1 MAVMEVA
8 TVNVE
13 VNIIMKKNNNGSFR
27 MEHVGKSVLL
37 HGWIQRK
44 RNLGGVLFLDL
55 RDRSGIIQ
63 LVVRP
68 EVQDYELASSLKNE
82 SVIEVEGTIAER
94 ESKNPHIKT
103 GDIEVIVNRLTVL
116 SLASDLPFEIS
127 SSTTALEETRL
138 KYRYLDLRREPLR
151 HNLIM
156 RSKITTSIREYLVQ
170 HDFLEIETPIL
181 CKSTPEGARDYLV
194 PSRVSKGKFYALPQS
209 PQMFKQLLMIGGME
223 RYFQVA
229 RCFRDEDLRADRQP
243 EFTQVDIEMSFVNEE
258 DIQTLTE
265 ELLKKVFYDTLG
277 MKIETPFLRMKYD
290 DALSLYGSDKPDMRF
305 EMLLHD
311 VTDLFAHSTFTVFQD
326 TISKQGTIMGM
337 VLKGKAKDV
346 SRKTI
351 DTYTE
356 YVKRYGAHGLAFVKY
371 EEGIFTGGISKFLSD
386 EEREALIKTLS
397 LEDNDVLFFISD
409 KKHVAQVSL
418 GELRLKVARDFD
430 LIDQTQFKFLWVTEF
445 PLFEYSEEDGRYYAC
460 HHPFTSPRKEDVDR
474 LLSAPGE
481 CYARA
486 YDVVLN
492 GYELGGGSIRIHEP
506 DVQTKMFQALSLSE
520 EDIKEKFGF
529 FVQAFQYGTP
539 PHGGLAIGLERLVML
554 VCGTENMKDVVAFP
568 KTASASCLMSEAP
581 NTVELSQLEDLAI
594 QVVASEKENE
604 D

>member
-1 MAVMEVA
+1 MV

-27 MEHVGKSVLL
+27 MEHVGQTVLL

-44 RNLGGVLFLDL
+44 RNLGGVIFLDL

-68 EVQDYELASSLKNE
+68 DHADYELSSSIKNE
-82 SVIEVEGTIAER
+82 SVVEVEGVIAER
-94 ESKNPHIKT
+94 ESKNPHMET
-103 GDIEVIVNRLTVL
+103 GDIEVIVSRLTL
-116 SLASDLPFEIS
+116 LNSASDLPFEIS
-127 SSTTALEETRL
+127 SSTSALEETRL
-138 KYRYLDLRREPLR
+138 KYRYLDLRREPLK
-151 HNLIM
+151 HNLMM
-156 RSKITTSIREYLVQ
+156 RSKITTSIREYLIQ

-194 PSRVSKGKFYALPQS
+194 PSRVNKGKFYALPQS

-243 EFTQVDIEMSFVNEE
+243 EFTQVDIEMSFVDEK

-277 MKIETPFLRMKYD
+277 IEIKTPFLRMTYD
-290 DALSLYGSDKPDMRF
+290 DALSFYGSDKPDMRF
-305 EMLLHD
+305 DMLLHD
-311 VTDLFAHSTFTVFQD
+311 VTDLFLQSAFSVFQN
-326 TISKQGTIMGM
+326 TVLEKGKIMGM
-337 VLKGKAKDV
+337 VLKGKANEV
-346 SRKTI
+346 SRKTV

-356 YVKRYGAHGLAFVKY
+356 YVKRYGAHGLAFLKY
-371 EEGIFTGGISKFLSD
+371 EEGNFTGGIGKFLS
-386 EEREALIKTLS
+386 EEEQEQLVHTFAL
-397 LEDNDVLFFISD
+397 ENGDVLFFVAD
-409 KKHVAQVSL
+409 KKSIAQVSL

-430 LIDQTQFKFLWVTEF
+430 LIDKNQFRFLWVTDF

-460 HHPFTSPRKEDVDR
+460 HHPFTAPRKEDEDKM
-474 LLSAPGE
+474 LTSPSE

-492 GYELGGGSIRIHEP
+492 GYELGGGSIRIHED
-506 DVQTKMFQALSLSE
+506 DVQKKMFQALGLSDR
-520 EDIKEKFGF
+520 DIKEKFGF

-539 PHGGLAIGLERLVML
+539 PHGGLALGLERLVML
-554 VCGTENMKDVVAFP
+554 ICGSENMKDVVAFP

-581 NTVELSQLEDLAI
+581 NTVELNQLKDLAI
-594 QVVASEKENE
+594 QVVASTKET

>member
-1 MAVMEVA
+1 
-8 TVNVE
+8 
-13 VNIIMKKNNNGSFR
+13 
-27 MEHVGKSVLL
+27 MEHVGQTVLL

-44 RNLGGVLFLDL
+44 RNLGGVIFLDL

-68 EVQDYELASSLKNE
+68 DHADYELSSSIKNE
-82 SVIEVEGTIAER
+82 SVVEVEGVIAER
-94 ESKNPHIKT
+94 ESKNPHMET
-103 GDIEVIVNRLTVL
+103 GDIEVIVSRLTL
-116 SLASDLPFEIS
+116 LNSASDLPFEIS
-127 SSTTALEETRL
+127 SSTSALEETRL
-138 KYRYLDLRREPLR
+138 KYRYLDLRREPLK
-151 HNLIM
+151 HNLMM
-156 RSKITTSIREYLVQ
+156 RSKITTSIREYLIQ

-194 PSRVSKGKFYALPQS
+194 PSRVNKGKFYALPQS

-243 EFTQVDIEMSFVNEE
+243 EFTQVDIEMSFVDEK

-277 MKIETPFLRMKYD
+277 IEIKTPFLRMTYD
-290 DALSLYGSDKPDMRF
+290 DALSFYGSDKPDMRF
-305 EMLLHD
+305 DMLLHD
-311 VTDLFAHSTFTVFQD
+311 VTDLFSQSTFSVFQN
-326 TISKQGTIMGM
+326 TVLEKGKIMGM
-337 VLKGKAKDV
+337 VLKGKANEV
-346 SRKTI
+346 SRKTV

-356 YVKRYGAHGLAFVKY
+356 YVKRYGAHGLAFLKY
-371 EEGIFTGGISKFLSD
+371 EEGNFTGGIGKFLS
-386 EEREALIKTLS
+386 EEEQEQLVHTFAL
-397 LEDNDVLFFISD
+397 ENGDVLFFVAD
-409 KKHVAQVSL
+409 KKSIAQVSL

-430 LIDQTQFKFLWVTEF
+430 LIDKNQFRFLWVTDF

-460 HHPFTSPRKEDVDR
+460 HHPFTAPRKEDEDKM
-474 LLSAPGE
+474 LTSPSE

-492 GYELGGGSIRIHEP
+492 GYELGGGSIRIHED
-506 DVQTKMFQALSLSE
+506 DVQKKMFQALGLSDR
-520 EDIKEKFGF
+520 DIKEKFGF

-539 PHGGLAIGLERLVML
+539 PHGGLALGLERLVML
-554 VCGTENMKDVVAFP
+554 ICGSENMKDVVAFP

-581 NTVELSQLEDLAI
+581 NTVELNQLEDLAI
-594 QVVASEKENE
+594 QVVASTKET

>member
-1 MAVMEVA
+1 MV

-27 MEHVGKSVLL
+27 MEHVGQTVLL

-44 RNLGGVLFLDL
+44 RNLGGVIFLDL

-68 EVQDYELASSLKNE
+68 DHADYELSSSIKNE
-82 SVIEVEGTIAER
+82 SVVEVEGVIAER
-94 ESKNPHIKT
+94 ESKNPHMET
-103 GDIEVIVNRLTVL
+103 GDIEVIVSRLTL
-116 SLASDLPFEIS
+116 LNSASDLPFEIS
-127 SSTTALEETRL
+127 SSTSALEETRL
-138 KYRYLDLRREPLR
+138 KYRYLDLRREPLK
-151 HNLIM
+151 HNLMM
-156 RSKITTSIREYLVQ
+156 RSKITTSIREYLIQ

-194 PSRVSKGKFYALPQS
+194 PSRVNKGKFYALPQS

-243 EFTQVDIEMSFVNEE
+243 EFTQVDIEMSFVDEK

-277 MKIETPFLRMKYD
+277 IEIKTPFLRMTYD
-290 DALSLYGSDKPDMRF
+290 DALSFYGSDKPDMRF
-305 EMLLHD
+305 DMLLHD
-311 VTDLFAHSTFTVFQD
+311 VTDLFSQSTFSVFQN
-326 TISKQGTIMGM
+326 TVLEKGKIMGM
-337 VLKGKAKDV
+337 VLKGKANEV
-346 SRKTI
+346 SRKTV

-356 YVKRYGAHGLAFVKY
+356 YVKRYGAHGLAFLKY
-371 EEGIFTGGISKFLSD
+371 EEGNFTGGIGKFLS
-386 EEREALIKTLS
+386 EEEQEQLVHTFAL
-397 LEDNDVLFFISD
+397 ENGDVLFFVAD
-409 KKHVAQVSL
+409 KKSIAQVSL

-430 LIDQTQFKFLWVTEF
+430 LIDKNQFRFLWVTDF

-460 HHPFTSPRKEDVDR
+460 HHPFTAPRKEDEDKM
-474 LLSAPGE
+474 LTSPSE

-492 GYELGGGSIRIHEP
+492 GYELGGGSIRIHED
-506 DVQTKMFQALSLSE
+506 DVQKKMFQALGLSDR
-520 EDIKEKFGF
+520 DIKEKFGF

-539 PHGGLAIGLERLVML
+539 PHGGLALGLERLVML
-554 VCGTENMKDVVAFP
+554 ICGSENMKDVVAFP

-581 NTVELSQLEDLAI
+581 NTVELNQLEDLAI
-594 QVVASEKENE
+594 QVVASTKET